1 VLGVPFDLG
10 KHWPFALFLWHF
22 VAFLPCI
29 PHAFDWFS
37 AVFMPVLVMLFRPIS
52 DPFSPSI

>member
-10 KHWPFALFLWHF
+10 KHWLFTLFMSHF

-29 PHAFDWFS
+29 PHVFASFY
-37 AVFMPVLVMLFRPIS
+37 AVFKAVLGVLLTPIFA
-52 DPFSPSI
+52 PFLPSI